1 MKAQILKME
10 AMNSRQSNKKGKWPD
25 WKRRLPVSFYLHSV
39 DAVKKRCVSGELV
52 DNVLLN
58 NLIVILIVSVKF
70 SL

>member
-39 DAVKKRCVSGELV
+39 DSVKKRCVSGELV
-52 DNVLLN
+52 DNVQLN

>member
-39 DAVKKRCVSGELV
+39 DAVKKRYVSGELV

-58 NLIVILIVSVKF
+58 NLIVILMVSVKF

>member
-39 DAVKKRCVSGELV
+39 DLVKKRYVSGELV

>member
-39 DAVKKRCVSGELV
+39 DSVKKRYVSDELV
-52 DNVLLN
+52 DYVLLN

>member
-58 NLIVILIVSVKF
+58 NLIVILIASVKF

>member
-58 NLIVILIVSVKF
+58 NLIVILIVPVKF

>member
-10 AMNSRQSNKKGKWPD
+10 AMNSRQLNRKGKWPD

-39 DAVKKRCVSGELV
+39 DSVKKRYVSGELV